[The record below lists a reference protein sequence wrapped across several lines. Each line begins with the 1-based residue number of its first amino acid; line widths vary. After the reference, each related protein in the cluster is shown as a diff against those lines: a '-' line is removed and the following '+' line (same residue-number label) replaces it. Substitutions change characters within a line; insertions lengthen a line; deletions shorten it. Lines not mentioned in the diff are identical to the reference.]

1 MACGTVYDAFRVA
14 TEHLGDEIYRRASFS
29 SIWSNLIPRGEFPK
43 HVGLTKSVFE
53 MGNSYPTTD
62 ERTWDTYATSGTGA
76 DTSITNA
83 CAYNFE
89 DYTVG
94 FEELTYSPTH
104 FQMRGPLLCKDS
116 LNFEHLAPQFL
127 NGYVEELT
135 KLVQTEL
142 DNKLM
147 KEYYTKVPKAV
158 MTAAFPISAA
168 GASLTLPEAVSDLT
182 QEALDKAYIHLIHK
196 RASNPDSN
204 GFVSLANG
212 GPLFSLY
219 LGMEA
224 SQAIILNNSEFRD
237 DLRQGSMNS
246 ELFRRLGANTAI
258 KGYRHII
265 NPLPPRFSYNAGTGT
280 YERVDTF
287 ANVTGAKGTVYQD
300 INPNYLDT
308 ATAPYEGAFVLSPDV
323 MTWDW
328 VRPDNQ
334 VGSTRWEPQSYMGDW
349 KFITGPEACASDGSG
364 YDPFHKNGRH
374 IAEMAG
380 AAKPGANRSAGL
392 MILFKRCQ
400 LGTLT
405 TVTCS

>member
-1 MACGTVYDAFRVA
+1 MACGNIYDAFKVA
-14 TEHLGDEIYRRASFS
+14 SEHLGEEIYRRASFS
-29 SIWSNLIPRGEFPK
+29 SIWSNLIPKGEFPK
-43 HVGLTKSVFE
+43 HVGLTKTVFE
-53 MGNSYPTTD
+53 MGNAYPTAD
-62 ERTWDTYATSGTGA
+62 ERTWDSYTLANGSNTGA
-76 DTSITNA
+76 
-83 CAYNFE
+83 CGYNFQ

-94 FEELTYSPTH
+94 FEELFYSPTH
-104 FQMRGPLLCKDS
+104 FQMRGPLLCKDD
-116 LNFEHLAPQFL
+116 LNFDHLAPQFL

-135 KLVQTEL
+135 KLVQTEY

-158 MTAAFPISAA
+158 MTSAFPISAA
-168 GASLTLPEAVSDLT
+168 GASLTLAQATSDLT

-212 GPLFSLY
+212 GPLFTLY

-224 SQAIILNNSEFRD
+224 SQAIILNNADFRD

-246 ELFRRLGANTAI
+246 ELFRRLGADTAI
-258 KGYRHII
+258 KGFRHVI
-265 NPLPPRFSYNAGTGT
+265 NPLPPRFSYAGGAYT
-280 YERVDTF
+280 RVNTF
-287 ANVTGAKGTVYQD
+287 SNVSGAKGVYQD
-300 INPNYLDT
+300 INPNYLDPS
-308 ATAPYEGAFVLSPDV
+308 TAPYEAAFVMSPDV
-323 MTWDW
+323 MSWDW

-392 MILFKRCQ
+392 MILYKRCQ
-400 LGTLT
+400 LNTLT

>member
-1 MACGTVYDAFRVA
+1 
-14 TEHLGDEIYRRASFS
+14 
-29 SIWSNLIPRGEFPK
+29 
-43 HVGLTKSVFE
+43 VFE
-53 MGNSYPTTD
+53 MGNAYPTTD
-62 ERTWDTYATSGTGA
+62 ERTWDSYTLANGSNQGA
-76 DTSITNA
+76 
-83 CAYNFE
+83 CGYNFE

-94 FEELTYSPTH
+94 FDELTYSPTH
-104 FQMRGPLLCKDS
+104 FQMRGPLLCKDD
-116 LNFEHLAPQFL
+116 LNFDHLAPQFL

-135 KLVQTEL
+135 KLVQVEM

-168 GASLTLPEAVSDLT
+168 GASLTLDEAVSDLT

-224 SQAIILNNSEFRD
+224 SQAIILNNAEFRD

-258 KGYRHII
+258 KGFRHII
-265 NPLPPRFSYNAGTGT
+265 NPLPPRFSYNSGTGT
-280 YERVDTF
+280 YERVNTF
-287 ANVTGAKGTVYQD
+287 ANVSGTKGTYQD
-300 INPNYLDT
+300 INPDYLDAT
-308 ATAPYEGAFVLSPDV
+308 TAPYEGAFVLSPDV

-400 LGTLT
+400 LNTLT

>member
-1 MACGTVYDAFRVA
+1 MACGNIYDAFKVA
-14 TEHLGDEIYRRASFS
+14 SQHLGEEIYRRASFS
-29 SIWSNLIPRGEFPK
+29 SIWSNLIPKGEFPK
-43 HVGLTKSVFE
+43 HVGLTKTVFE
-53 MGNSYPTTD
+53 MGNAYPTAD
-62 ERTWDTYATSGTGA
+62 ERTWDSYTLATGSNTGA
-76 DTSITNA
+76 
-83 CAYNFE
+83 CGYNFQ

-94 FEELTYSPTH
+94 FEELAYSPSH
-104 FQMRGPLLCKDS
+104 FQMRGPLLCKDD
-116 LNFEHLAPQFL
+116 LHFDHLAPQFL

-135 KLVQTEL
+135 KLVQTEY

-158 MTAAFPISAA
+158 MTSAFPISAA
-168 GASLTLPEAVSDLT
+168 GASLTLAQATSDLT

-212 GPLFSLY
+212 GPLFTLY

-224 SQAIILNNSEFRD
+224 SQAIILNNADFRD

-246 ELFRRLGANTAI
+246 ELFRRLGADTAI
-258 KGYRHII
+258 KGFRHVI
-265 NPLPPRFSYNAGTGT
+265 NPLPPRFSYAGGAYT
-280 YERVDTF
+280 RVNTF
-287 ANVTGAKGTVYQD
+287 SNVSGAKGVYQD
-300 INPNYLDT
+300 INPNYLDPS
-308 ATAPYEGAFVLSPDV
+308 TAPYEAAFVMSPAV
-323 MTWDW
+323 MSWDW

-392 MILFKRCQ
+392 MILYKRCQ
-400 LGTLT
+400 LNTLT

>member
-1 MACGTVYDAFRVA
+1 MACGNIYDAFKVA
-14 TEHLGDEIYRRASFS
+14 SEHLGEEIYRRASFS
-29 SIWSNLIPRGEFPK
+29 SIWGNLIPKGEFPK
-43 HVGLTKSVFE
+43 HVGLTKTVFE
-53 MGNSYPTTD
+53 MGNAYPTAD
-62 ERTWDTYATSGTGA
+62 ERTWDSYTLANGSNTGA
-76 DTSITNA
+76 
-83 CAYNFE
+83 CGYNFQ

-94 FEELTYSPTH
+94 FEELAYSPTH
-104 FQMRGPLLCKDS
+104 FQMRGPLLCKDD
-116 LNFEHLAPQFL
+116 LNFDHLAPQFL

-135 KLVQTEL
+135 KLVQTEY

-158 MTAAFPISAA
+158 MTSAFPISAA
-168 GASLTLPEAVSDLT
+168 GASLTLAQATSDLT

-196 RASNPDSN
+196 RATNPDSN

-212 GPLFSLY
+212 GPLFTLY

-224 SQAIILNNSEFRD
+224 SQAIILNNADFRD

-246 ELFRRLGANTAI
+246 ELFRRLGADTAI
-258 KGYRHII
+258 KGFRHVI
-265 NPLPPRFSYNAGTGT
+265 NPLPPRFTYAAGAYT
-280 YERVDTF
+280 RVNTF
-287 ANVTGAKGTVYQD
+287 SDVSGAKGVYQD
-300 INPNYLDT
+300 INPNYLDPS
-308 ATAPYEGAFVLSPDV
+308 TAPYEAAFVMSPDV
-323 MTWDW
+323 MSWDW

-392 MILFKRCQ
+392 MILYKRCQ
-400 LGTLT
+400 LNTLT

>member
-1 MACGTVYDAFRVA
+1 MACGNIYDAFKVA
-14 TEHLGDEIYRRASFS
+14 SEHLGEEIYRRASFS
-29 SIWSNLIPRGEFPK
+29 SIWGNLIPKGEFPK
-43 HVGLTKSVFE
+43 HVGLTKTVFE
-53 MGNSYPTTD
+53 MGNAYPTAD
-62 ERTWDTYATSGTGA
+62 ERTWDSYTLATGSNKGA
-76 DTSITNA
+76 
-83 CAYNFE
+83 CGYNFE

-94 FEELTYSPTH
+94 FEELSYSPTH
-104 FQMRGPLLCKDS
+104 FQMRGPLLCKDD
-116 LNFEHLAPQFL
+116 LNFDHLAPQFL

-135 KLVQTEL
+135 KLVQTEY

-158 MTAAFPISAA
+158 MTSAFPISAA
-168 GASLTLPEAVSDLT
+168 GASLTLAQATSDLT

-212 GPLFSLY
+212 GPLFTLY

-224 SQAIILNNSEFRD
+224 SQAIILNNADFRD

-246 ELFRRLGANTAI
+246 ELFRRLGADTAI
-258 KGYRHII
+258 KGFRHVI
-265 NPLPPRFSYNAGTGT
+265 NPLPPRFSYASGAYTRVNTFSNVSGT
-280 YERVDTF
+280 
-287 ANVTGAKGTVYQD
+287 KGVYQD
-300 INPNYLDT
+300 INPNYLDPS
-308 ATAPYEGAFVLSPDV
+308 TAPYEAAFVMSPDV
-323 MTWDW
+323 MSWDW

-392 MILFKRCQ
+392 MILYKRCQ
-400 LGTLT
+400 LNTLT

>member
-1 MACGTVYDAFRVA
+1 MACGNIYDAFKVA
-14 TEHLGDEIYRRASFS
+14 SEHLGEEIYRRASFS
-29 SIWSNLIPRGEFPK
+29 SIWGNLIPKGEFPK
-43 HVGLTKSVFE
+43 HVGLTKTVFE
-53 MGNSYPTTD
+53 MGNAYPTAD
-62 ERTWDTYATSGTGA
+62 ERTWDSYTLANGSNTGA
-76 DTSITNA
+76 
-83 CAYNFE
+83 CGYNFQ

-94 FEELTYSPTH
+94 FEELSYSPTH
-104 FQMRGPLLCKDS
+104 FQMRGPLLCKDD
-116 LNFEHLAPQFL
+116 LNFDHLAPQFL

-135 KLVQTEL
+135 KLVQTEY

-158 MTAAFPISAA
+158 MTSAFPISAA
-168 GASLTLPEAVSDLT
+168 GASLTLAQATSDLT

-196 RASNPDSN
+196 RATNPDSN

-212 GPLFSLY
+212 GPLFTLY

-224 SQAIILNNSEFRD
+224 SQALSLNNADFRD

-246 ELFRRLGANTAI
+246 ELFRRLGADTAI
-258 KGYRHII
+258 KGFRHVI
-265 NPLPPRFSYNAGTGT
+265 NPLPPRFSYAAGAYTRVNTFSNVSGT
-280 YERVDTF
+280 
-287 ANVTGAKGTVYQD
+287 KGVYQD
-300 INPNYLDT
+300 INPNYLDPS
-308 ATAPYEGAFVLSPDV
+308 TAPYEAAFVMSPDV
-323 MTWDW
+323 MSWDW

-392 MILFKRCQ
+392 MILYKRCQ
-400 LGTLT
+400 LNTLT